1 MPDRSAKMKRIVV
14 VGGGAAGVWQA
25 AALSARGVAELD
37 IVEPSAVLGRGLA
50 YSATNPDH
58 LLNVTPDKMDSY
70 AVPGFESFTAWLSR
84 RDLFNMAGYYPRALF
99 GDYMEDVVRQIRTRT
114 VLRHRRAKV
123 TDIVREEAGFSVK
136 LDASAP
142 LFADH
147 VVLALGNLPP
157 RQIAPSLCHLCVI
170 EDPWHMRPAD
180 IAGARRVVVAGTGLT
195 AIDAATTVISVE
207 PAAHLTFAANHPFIP
222 PADALTE
229 PWVGAE
235 SVVAARPSQVW
246 REVMGEIR
254 RSDGNEW
261 IGVMEAM
268 KSQTPRIWDAW
279 TLQERAIFVRHGLRH
294 WLHHR
299 HRTPP
304 QSHDLI
310 DRLTTAGQLDIV
322 HGRVANIVPDTHG
335 VRMTIGEIEAT
346 ADVVI
351 NATGPSVDL
360 DDDPLLAAA
369 RARGLVA
376 PDPLGLGL
384 AVTQEGQALA
394 ADGRPVP
401 GLWILGAWTR
411 GTHFEVV
418 AVPLLRKHAA
428 GIVEA
433 IAATN

>member
-1 MPDRSAKMKRIVV
+1 
-14 VGGGAAGVWQA
+14 
-25 AALSARGVAELD
+25 
-37 IVEPSAVLGRGLA
+37 
-50 YSATNPDH
+50 
-58 LLNVTPDKMDSY
+58 
-70 AVPGFESFTAWLSR
+70 
-84 RDLFNMAGYYPRALF
+84 
-99 GDYMEDVVRQIRTRT
+99 
-114 VLRHRRAKV
+114 
-123 TDIVREEAGFSVK
+123 
-136 LDASAP
+136 
-142 LFADH
+142 
-147 VVLALGNLPP
+147 
-157 RQIAPSLCHLCVI
+157 
-170 EDPWHMRPAD
+170 MRPAD
-180 IAGARRVVVAGTGLT
+180 IVGARRVVVAGTGLT
-195 AIDAATTVISVE
+195 AIDVATTVISVE
-207 PAAHLTFAANHPFIP
+207 PAAHLIFAANHPFIP

-304 QSHDLI
+304 RSHDLI
-310 DRLTTAGQLDIV
+310 DRLMAAGQLDIV

-351 NATGPSVDL
+351 NATGPSVNL